1 MEDLDTKITKAI
13 VELIR
18 RSKGRKLTL
27 KATVLVRVAG
37 LDERH
42 KNILKAAR
50 LLSKLAGE
58 RVIKIERKVKTSKSK
73 SIMYVV
79 DESLDIWHLSKD
91 RPDEATSFLGS
102 LTRRLH
108 TNSSPTQ
115 MRR

>member
-1 MEDLDTKITKAI
+1 MEDMEDKITKAI

-58 RVIKIERKVKTSKSK
+58 RVIKIERKAKTSKSK

-79 DESLDIWHLSKD
+79 DESLDIWRMSKD
-91 RPDEATSFLGS
+91 KPDEATSFLDS
-102 LTRRLH
+102 LTKRFHNR
-108 TNSSPTQ
+108 SSPTQ